1 MELIDA
7 FFYFYIHIIICIA
20 LSMVIHVK
28 SHSFEHYDL
37 DSPVVAEQ
45 DNRAAGGSSWAGQQ
59 GDASSGV
66 GQ

>member
-1 MELIDA
+1 MEFDA
-7 FFYFYIHIIICIA
+7 FFYVHIII
-20 LSMVIHVK
+20 LMVIYVK

-37 DSPVVAEQ
+37 DSSVVARQE
-45 DNRAAGGSSWAGQQ
+45 NRAAGGKQLGGAA